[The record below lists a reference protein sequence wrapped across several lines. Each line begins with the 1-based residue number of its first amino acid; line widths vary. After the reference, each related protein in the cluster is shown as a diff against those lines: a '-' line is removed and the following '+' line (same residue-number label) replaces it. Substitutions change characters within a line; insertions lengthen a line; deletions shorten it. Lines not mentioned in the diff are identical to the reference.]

1 MQDWAGGPGI
11 ESHLDGLIVNC
22 KGAQPSLEFI
32 GLTSVLCSS
41 PKPVAPNQEGGIF
54 FLARPHPWSWQGMA
68 EGWSPKESGNVM
80 TKDRG
85 KAMLD
90 RPMEQTSATRG
101 AGRHSLAINVSAV
114 PAVPLDRATGVAR

>member
-1 MQDWAGGPGI
+1 
-11 ESHLDGLIVNC
+11 
-22 KGAQPSLEFI
+22 
-32 GLTSVLCSS
+32 
-41 PKPVAPNQEGGIF
+41 
-54 FLARPHPWSWQGMA
+54 MA

-80 TKDRG
+80 TEDRG